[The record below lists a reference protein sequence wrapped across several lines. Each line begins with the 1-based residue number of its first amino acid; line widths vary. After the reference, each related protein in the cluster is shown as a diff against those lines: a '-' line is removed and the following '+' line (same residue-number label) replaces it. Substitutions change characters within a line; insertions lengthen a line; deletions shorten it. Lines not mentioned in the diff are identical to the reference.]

1 VTALLLAAVLSAAPS
16 AEDNLRVGVER
27 YRAGDF
33 ERAVT
38 VLEKAATGDSAA
50 VRSKAQLTLGLCF
63 AALQRFDRVDA
74 AFEAALR
81 ADPEVQLDPTRVQP
95 ALVAMLDAARARLHG
110 DLAVTAPGAAEVSI
124 DGAAAAMPPLEQRVT
139 IGRHHVQVRDAAGH
153 TQERDVVVSADRRAA
168 LAFEPPPAATP
179 AAPVQETAT
188 AAEAPKSGL
197 NVLVEVR
204 GTLDPRDYTGPL
216 AQPRT
221 APAPELAVGVG
232 AKYWGAT
239 MGIMAGGAFA
249 ATLRATGR
257 LPIWGPLAAE
267 LSLQG
272 ALFFTAPQAVGGTAL
287 LGLGVAPLRW
297 LELIVSGGG
306 GVVGGNPALRTGYV
320 LISAALRVRLFS

>member
-1 VTALLLAAVLSAAPS
+1 MMALLLAAVLSAAPS
-16 AEDNLRVGVER
+16 AEENLRVGVER

-38 VLEKAATGDSAA
+38 VLEKAAASDSAA

-81 ADPEVQLDPTRVQP
+81 ADPELQLDPTRVQP

-110 DLAVTAPGAAEVSI
+110 ELAVTVPRAAEVSI
-124 DGAAAAMPPLEQRVT
+124 DGTPAGPPPIEQRVT
-139 IGRHHVQVRDAAGH
+139 IGRHHVQVRDAAGR
-153 TQERDVVVSADRRAA
+153 TQERDVVVGADRRAA
-168 LAFEPPPAATP
+168 VVFEAPPAPVPAPPP
-179 AAPVQETAT
+179 QETA

-197 NVLVEVR
+197 NLLAEVR
-204 GTLDPRDYTGPL
+204 ATMDPRDYSGSL

-221 APAPELAVGVG
+221 APAPELAVGLG
-232 AKYWGAT
+232 ARYWGAT
-239 MGIMAGGAFA
+239 MGIMGGAAIA

-257 LPIWGPLAAE
+257 LPIWGPLSAE

-272 ALFFTAPQAVGGTAL
+272 ALFFTAPLAVGGTAL

-297 LELIVSGGG
+297 LELIVGGGG
-306 GVVGGNPALRTGYV
+306 GVVGGNPQLRTGYV
-320 LISAALRVRLFS
+320 LISAALRVRLFG